1 MSSEATAGQIP
12 DVMYGQLHPVETP
25 QLLKDKLQE
34 FRHELMKLPQE
45 DTQWARQAHEQC
57 PQLCKDDFQL
67 MFLRCEVFNADLA
80 VQRYASY
87 WKKRVAI
94 FGPNRAFLPLTFSS
108 SGGGGGGGAMD
119 DVGIQQAFDM
129 GVMTL
134 LEGVHDPS
142 GRAIVYFDPSRYDK
156 TKYTVETIIPAFWYV
171 LHAAL
176 ETPSAQQKGVVFV
189 GDPGR
194 ATLSQFD
201 RAVGKELIASLKG
214 ALPVRLAAFHLVH
227 PPSFAKIVIPIMK
240 LFMSERMK
248 KRIVI
253 HSGKED
259 KVLQNLQDKYGLTKD
274 MLPTTIGG
282 TYQVDHSKW
291 AAKRSSSNL

>member
-1 MSSEATAGQIP
+1 MSSEATTAGQIP
-12 DVMYGQLHPVETP
+12 DVMYGQCHPVETP
-25 QLLKDKLQE
+25 QLLQDKLHE
-34 FRHELMKLPQE
+34 FRHELAKLPHD
-45 DTQWARQAHEQC
+45 DTQWARQAHDTC

-67 MFLRCEVFNADLA
+67 MFLRCEVFHADLA
-80 VQRYASY
+80 ARRYASY

-94 FGPNRAFLPLTFSS
+94 FGTERAFLPLTFS
-108 SGGGGGGGAMD
+108 GGGGGAMD
-119 DVGIQQAFDM
+119 DAGIQQAFDM

-134 LEGVHDPS
+134 LEGVYDPS
-142 GRAIVYFDPSRYDK
+142 GRAIVYFDPSLYDK

-194 ATLSQFD
+194 AKLSQFD

-227 PPSFAKIVIPIMK
+227 PPSFAKIVLPIMK

-248 KRIVI
+248 KRIVV

-259 KVLQNLQDKYGLTKD
+259 KVLQDLRDKYGWTKD

-282 TYQVDHSKW
+282 TYQVDHSQW